1 MFSSIFFM
9 IKENYVFIRNNT
21 PDSYFLVN
29 EFRFHL
35 LFSVSQF
42 LKWKTKLFSMNN
54 ACRFYKRGF
63 NSHMLVI

>member
-42 LKWKTKLFSMNN
+42 LK
-54 ACRFYKRGF
+54 
-63 NSHMLVI
+63 